1 MAVAALF
8 YLAIVGS
15 VIAFLLYY
23 WLVQNMNVTNTM
35 LIALVTPVVAV
46 TLGVL
51 VLNEE
56 LNWRTLVGG
65 AMIMLGISLV
75 VLRRRKEAP
84 VLV

>member
-1 MAVAALF
+1 
-8 YLAIVGS
+8 
-15 VIAFLLYY
+15 
-23 WLVQNMNVTNTM
+23 MNVTNTM

-75 VLRRRKEAP
+75 VLRRRKETP